1 MKKIS
6 IFTAAALIAVMTMTV
21 SADDTNITPTG
32 GNPFNINPIN
42 NGEALTTV
50 SLVNQPAYTIIIPE
64 KVEMSA
70 STLTGT
76 GTIKAQ
82 DVRLEKNASIKVDIS
97 SGNKFVMK
105 TDQGAELPYTAERN
119 NGKITDKDAG
129 GEVARFSTV
138 TKADGTPEEQT
149 QTVTFILP
157 NPTLN

>member
-1 MKKIS
+1 
-6 IFTAAALIAVMTMTV
+6 
-21 SADDTNITPTG
+21 
-32 GNPFNINPIN
+32 
-42 NGEALTTV
+42 
-50 SLVNQPAYTIIIPE
+50 
-64 KVEMSA
+64 MSA

-105 TDQGAELPYTAERN
+105 TDQGAELPYTAEGN

-149 QTVTFILP
+149 QTVTFTADKAPDYAGTYKDETVLFTISVITGP
-157 NPTLN
+157 ASVTPGQNPT